1 MVCVKSPRGRPHLS
15 FMSNLDLEAYINNI
29 IDRTQR
35 VLTIQHRNLLRADRS
50 FECPFRLQTNARRLA
65 YWYCGDHFEYRVDRG
80 AHCAQQL
87 ERSKE

>member
-1 MVCVKSPRGRPHLS
+1 MVCVESPRGRPNLS

-50 FECPFRLQTNARRLA
+50 FECPFRLQTNAQRLA
-65 YWYCGDHFEYRVDRG
+65 CKQMHKDWLTGTVTRF
-80 AHCAQQL
+80 
-87 ERSKE
+87 KED